1 MSVPVPFIPNIEFE
15 LSRHPPPLY
24 KQDMS
29 YNDLT
34 QIINPA
40 KFYGISKYINNIPFC
55 YRLLYYVR
63 NNKINQTPVILTITS
78 EIAKYYKIIYQYY
91 IYFGFEVKKEN
102 EVIGDINGL
111 IITVENGVMKTLH
124 ELFDVKIQLVRQA
137 REEEKARDEEE
148 KARDED
154 DAAAAADEDE
164 EKE

>member
-34 QIINPA
+34 QIINPVG
-40 KFYGISKYINNIPFC
+40 FYGISKYINNIPFC

-111 IITVENGVMKTLH
+111 TITIKNGVMKTLH
-124 ELFDVKIQLVRQA
+124 ELFDTSVQVIIRAQPLQEHKEQD
-137 REEEKARDEEE
+137 DEEE
-148 KARDED
+148 KERIP
-154 DAAAAADEDE
+154 
-164 EKE
+164 